1 MVSDMEIEQLRHF
14 LSVAEFSNFT
24 KAAVDVGL
32 SQSALS
38 RSIQRLEEELGQPL
52 FDRQTRRVVLTDA
65 GRTLELRAKQ
75 IVSGIDEL
83 RAEICDDGQTGN
95 VRVGAIPTIAP
106 YFLPKRLKEFQKNFP
121 NAKIIVQEDTTAELT
136 RKLYDGVIDVAI
148 AALPIEGRYL
158 NVEELFEEELK
169 LLVSIDHPLAKKSS
183 IKSSDL
189 EGQSF
194 ILMGEAHCLTTNVVS
209 YCHQKTLFP
218 LSVERTSQIAMI
230 QELVSLNHGISLI
243 PAMASELD
251 QATNR
256 VYRSFSSSKPTRT
269 IVLATNPYR
278 FQSKLIQSF
287 IEVLRHTV

>member
-1 MVSDMEIEQLRHF
+1 MELEQLRHF
-14 LSVAEFSNFT
+14 LSVAELGNFT

-52 FDRQTRRVVLTDA
+52 FDRQSRKAVLTDA
-65 GRTLELRAKQ
+65 GQTLEMRAKQ
-75 IVSGIDEL
+75 IVSSVDEL

-106 YFLPKRLKEFQKNFP
+106 YFLPKRLQTFQKSFP
-121 NAKIIVQEDTTAELT
+121 KAKVIVQEDTTAELT
-136 RKLYDGVIDVAI
+136 RKLYDGAIDLAV

-158 NVEELFEEELK
+158 GVEELFEEELK
-169 LLVSIDHPLAKKSS
+169 LLVSTQHPLEKKNA
-183 IKSSDL
+183 IKPADL

-209 YCHQKTLFP
+209 YCHQKTVFP
-218 LSVERTSQIAMI
+218 LSVERTTQIAMI

-243 PAMASELD
+243 PAMASD
-251 QATNR
+251 VDHATNR

-269 IVLATNPYR
+269 IVLVTNPYR

-287 IEVLRHTV
+287 IKTIRDSI